1 MGAIKTFN
9 EFINES
15 NWFDGSDTKKAITTN
30 RDLRKKIEELYKEQG
45 EGDTLDVSSLTN
57 LINRCYDFSCIFKGY
72 RKVVQIIGLE
82 DWDVSHVEDM
92 GGMFGYCYN
101 LNCDLSN
108 WDVSHVQDMDG
119 MFMGCKKFNSDLSK
133 WDVSHVEDM
142 YGMFEGCKN
151 FNSDLSKWDVSLVK
165 NMNYMFYDCG
175 EFNCD
180 LSNWD
185 VSNVKD
191 MRYMFEGC
199 KSLEQ
204 IPSWYKN
211 KGLNESILSD
221 MRDRIT
227 GGVSYSTL
235 KRKEC
240 KVNLLYKYLI
250 DNYEVLGDEEIK
262 VISDKY
268 MGKVYYELEIP
279 ITLSGETIVTELT
292 ADDMQSIW
300 SIDFKSPLM
309 EYVERMKTVIEIDDG
324 DINNGG
330 YARAYTNTGLVL
342 CSEVVDFIDE
352 ILTMVPDPALRKR
365 RK

>member
-1 MGAIKTFN
+1 MSAIKTFN

-15 NWFDGSDTKKAITTN
+15 IWNSRPDISRGTFGAKKVITTN

-92 GGMFGYCYN
+92 SGMFADCY
-101 LNCDLSN
+101 
-108 WDVSHVQDMDG
+108 
-119 MFMGCKKFNSDLSK
+119 
-133 WDVSHVEDM
+133 
-142 YGMFEGCKN
+142 N
-151 FNSDLSKWDVSLVK
+151 FNSDLSKWDVSNVQ
-165 NMNYMFYDCG
+165 NMSGMFEGC
-175 EFNCD
+175 ENFNCD

-185 VSNVKD
+185 VHHVKNMIYMFYYCREFNSDLSKWNVSNVKD

-199 KSLEQ
+199 KSLKQ

-211 KGLNESILSD
+211 KGLNESMWSD

-235 KRKEC
+235 KRKGC

-250 DNYEVLGDEEIK
+250 DNYEVLGDEQIK
-262 VISDKY
+262 LNSDKY

-279 ITLSGETIVTELT
+279 ITLSGENIVTELT

-300 SIDFKSPLM
+300 SIDFTLPLM
-309 EYVERMKTVIEIDDG
+309 DYVERMETVIEIDDAN
-324 DINNGG
+324 INDDR

-352 ILTMVPDPALRKR
+352 ILTMVPDPALRKK